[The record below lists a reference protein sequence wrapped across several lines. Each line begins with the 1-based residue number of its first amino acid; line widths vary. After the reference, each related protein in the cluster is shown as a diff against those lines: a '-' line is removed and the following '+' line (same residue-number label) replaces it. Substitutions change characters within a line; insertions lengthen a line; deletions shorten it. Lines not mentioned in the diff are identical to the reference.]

1 MFTDLYTKSM
11 PMPKFTLTPAIIAN
25 LTQIERFYG
34 QLEGLRI
41 PKKLELN
48 LERDHLIKSTYISN
62 SIEGNPLSL
71 PEVTNL
77 LLGDRVPTNRDEQ
90 EVKNYFNLLKSL
102 DQYVDK
108 PLTLDTIT
116 DLHAK
121 LLKSV
126 DNDIA
131 GSIRNTRVIVGGY
144 ETENG
149 IPKLHVK
156 HEPPFHKKSEI
167 EQSLKNLLTWI
178 EQDKETSPLLKI
190 GIFHHEYV
198 YIHPFVDGNGRT
210 CRLLTALIFLKYKYQ
225 INKYFVLD
233 DYYDLDRFEYSD
245 KLHTADSGNKTEWLS
260 YFTSGV
266 KYSLQSAL
274 SRIEISLQSQKV
286 ADRPTPKEQEVL
298 TYLQSHK
305 EVISQDL
312 VAELKVSRQQV
323 HKLLSGLVE
332 NGYIKKIGGTK
343 ASYYQIK

>member
-1 MFTDLYTKSM
+1 MLQ
-11 PMPKFTLTPAIIAN
+11 PKFTLSSEIITN
-25 LTQIERFYG
+25 LTKIERIYG

-77 LLGDRVPTNRDEQ
+77 LLGDRVPANRDER
-90 EVKNYFNLLKSL
+90 EVKNYYDLLKSL
-102 DQYVDK
+102 DQYVDQ
-108 PLTLDTIT
+108 PLTLATIT
-116 DLHAK
+116 DLHGK

-126 DNDIA
+126 DNEIA
-131 GSIRNTRVIVGGY
+131 GTIRNTRVIVGGY

-156 HEPPFHKKSEI
+156 HGPPFHKKLEI
-167 EQSLKNLLTWI
+167 EQALTDLLNWV
-178 EQDKETSPLLKI
+178 EQDKNTSLLLKI
-190 GIFHHEYV
+190 GIFHHQYV

-210 CRLLTALIFLKYKYQ
+210 CRLLTALIFLKYHYQ

-245 KLHTADSGNKTEWLS
+245 KLSSADKGNKSEWLT
-260 YFTSGV
+260 YFTDGV

-274 SRIEISLQSQKV
+274 SRIETAMQTEKV
-286 ADRPTPKEQEVL
+286 ADRPTPKEQAIL
-298 TYLQSHK
+298 TYLGSHA
-305 EVISQDL
+305 EATSQDL
-312 VAELKVSRQQV
+312 VAEFNISRQQA
-323 HKLLSGLVE
+323 HKLLAGLVDK
-332 NGYIKKIGGTK
+332 GYVQKKGDTK
-343 ASYYQIK
+343 GSFYKLK